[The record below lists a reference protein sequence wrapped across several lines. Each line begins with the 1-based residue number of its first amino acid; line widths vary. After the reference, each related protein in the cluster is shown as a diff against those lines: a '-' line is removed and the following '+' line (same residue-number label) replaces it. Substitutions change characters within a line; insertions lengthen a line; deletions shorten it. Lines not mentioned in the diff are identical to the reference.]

1 MSSIVLESDLLQF
14 LLIIIQDAIG
24 ENYEP
29 NPAMR
34 GSYERI
40 NEHSIVQA
48 IKRTFQSFFA
58 SVQSPQRSSNGSRVG
73 VAMSPKAQ
81 LALLFLE
88 ANLHR
93 KLAVKEIA
101 VSVDLTPSGLRYL
114 FKTQI
119 GASPSRYLKEVRL
132 QRSRELLQTSSKPV
146 KEVAYEVGYCDC
158 TRFMRDF
165 KRAYGTRPSQ
175 YRSEYRL
182 TPHPNKERSK

>member
-34 GSYERI
+34 GSYEQI

-48 IKRTFQSFFA
+48 IKRTFQGFFA
-58 SVQSPQRSSNGSRVG
+58 SVPSPQRSSNGSRVG

-81 LALLFLE
+81 LALLFLD

-93 KLAVKEIA
+93 KTCGSGDSGIRRFVAVGLKISLQNA
-101 VSVDLTPSGLRYL
+101 DRSVAQSIPEGSQTTKITR
-114 FKTQI
+114 T
-119 GASPSRYLKEVRL
+119 SPNI
-132 QRSRELLQTSSKPV
+132 Q
-146 KEVAYEVGYCDC
+146 
-158 TRFMRDF
+158 
-165 KRAYGTRPSQ
+165 
-175 YRSEYRL
+175 
-182 TPHPNKERSK
+182 